1 MKTIGMIGGLSWESS
16 IEYYRVINE
25 TVRETLG
32 GLHSAQCLMYSFD
45 FAEIE
50 ALQHEGRWD
59 EATGRMVEAA
69 ERLER
74 GGADFVIIC
83 SNTMHKMADAVQAAI
98 SIPLLHI
105 ADPTADAIKAQGY
118 STIGLLATRF
128 TMEQD
133 FYRQRLVAQGL
144 RVLVPDAPQREDIHR
159 IIYDELCMGIVTDDS
174 RARYQAVIADLKQ
187 RGAEAVILG
196 CTEIGLLI
204 KPEHSVLPTFDTTL
218 IHAQSAVAYA
228 LADAMPVHP

>member
-98 SIPLLHI
+98 GIPLLHI
-105 ADPTADAIKAQGY
+105 ADPTAEAIKAQGY

-133 FYRQRLVAQGL
+133 FYRERLVAQGL
-144 RVLVPDAPQREDIHR
+144 RVLVPDAPQREDVHR